1 LQIVDGAAA
10 SNFQFAAR
18 NLQFAM
24 LGPPHPFTPSV
35 AAPFIRFD
43 HVSKSYHVGEVE
55 VHALREV
62 SLELPE
68 GELIVL
74 LGPSGSGKTTLLN
87 LVGGI
92 DQPTAGT
99 ILVDGQDLGALDEER
114 LTEYRRRTVGFVFQF
129 FNLIPTLTAR
139 ENVELVAELAA
150 PGAKAPG
157 YAGGRADSLFF
168 LEAVGLGAR
177 ADHFPGELS
186 GGEQQ
191 RVAIARALAKR
202 PRIILADEP
211 TGNLDYETS
220 IQVLKAFHE
229 IRRTGRTMLM
239 VTHNPVIGEMA
250 DRVIRMRSGEI
261 LSVHEVAEPVE
272 PEELEW

>member
-1 LQIVDGAAA
+1 MTSTGKR
-10 SNFQFAAR
+10 QFR
-18 NLQFAM
+18 GSRSEFPDRLSP
-24 LGPPHPFTPSV
+24 L
-35 AAPFIRFD
+35 IRFD
-43 HVSKSYHVGEVE
+43 HVTKSYVVGEIQ
-55 VHALREV
+55 VHALRDL
-62 SLELPE
+62 SLELTE

-92 DQPTAGT
+92 DRPTSGSVVVAG
-99 ILVDGQDLGALDEER
+99 QELGRLSEEE
-114 LTEYRRRTVGFVFQF
+114 LTEYRRHSVGFVFQF

-139 ENVELVAELAA
+139 ENVELVAELSGPAYSRDGHED
-150 PGAKAPG
+150 PMD
-157 YAGGRADSLFF
+157 YLT
-168 LEAVGLGAR
+168 AVGLGAR

-211 TGNLDYETS
+211 TGNLDSETS

-229 IRRTGRTMLM
+229 IRRSGRTVLM
-239 VTHNPVIGEMA
+239 VTHNPAIGDMA
-250 DRVIRMRSGEI
+250 DRVIRMRSGQI
-261 LSVHEVAEPVE
+261 HSIQEVAHPVE
-272 PEELEW
+272 PEQLEF

>member
-1 LQIVDGAAA
+1 MGRGVKPRMNTLNSKPVITATA
-10 SNFQFAAR
+10 
-18 NLQFAM
+18 
-24 LGPPHPFTPSV
+24 V
-35 AAPFIRFD
+35 ALIRFD
-43 HVSKSYHVGEVE
+43 HVSKSYVAGEIE
-55 VHALREV
+55 VHALRDV

-68 GELIVL
+68 GEMVVL

-92 DQPTAGT
+92 DRPTAGT
-99 ILVDGQDLGALDEER
+99 IVVGGEELGQLDEDR

-139 ENVELVAELAA
+139 ENVELVSEMSPLE
-150 PGAKAPG
+150 P
-157 YAGGRADSLFF
+157 GGRREDPGSISRPW
-168 LEAVGLGAR
+168 GLAR
-177 ADHFPGELS
+177 GPSIFPGELS

-220 IQVLKAFHE
+220 IQVLRAFHE
-229 IRRTGRTMLM
+229 IRLQGRTLLM

-250 DRVIRMRSGEI
+250 DRVIRMRSGQI
-261 LSVHEVAEPVE
+261 LDMQEVAHPVE
-272 PEELEW
+272 PERLEW